1 MQGFLRA
8 ARSFRDT
15 MKQAT
20 NLAETKNVLARL
32 RCVTSSPVMHQK
44 GLENTTVAEVLISKG
59 DESPG
64 SWLWCRSNDTVHD
77 AVKQMAKHN
86 VGSLVV
92 LKPGEQNLIAGIVT
106 ERDYLNKIIA
116 NERPPKT
123 TSVGEIMTDEK
134 KLIMMSSD
142 TNILQAMQLMTGERH
157 FMKYKHNL
165 SEAFRNSYFLLNA
178 HVIIRNHSSYIDFY
192 RESDTPCSSH
202 RWKDGGHGFN

>member
-142 TNILQAMQLMTGERH
+142 TNILQAMQLMTENQIRH
-157 FMKYKHNL
+157 VPVIDGKMVGMVSIEDVVRKVVEL
-165 SEAFRNSYFLLNA
+165 QTREVQQLNQF
-178 HVIIRNHSSYIDFY
+178 IKGDYY
-192 RESDTPCSSH
+192 
-202 RWKDGGHGFN
+202 